1 MSYDWSQFTVN
12 SVYRAPIEQVW
23 RSWATPGGL
32 ESFFIR
38 SAEVRSPT
46 GDLRK
51 PDEEV
56 QVGDRYHW
64 RFWHPFEHKGEIL
77 AVTSRESLTFSFGS
91 MEVTVTVSP
100 YEDATEVTLNQRGC
114 RTDPEGM
121 AHDHLNC
128 RSCWVYFLTN
138 LQSVIT
144 YGHDLR
150 DPEAPAWADAIS
162 IHWNLDEGADEEYG

>member
-12 SVYRAPIEQVW
+12 SVYRAPIEKVW
-23 RSWATPGGL
+23 RAWATPGGL

-51 PDEEV
+51 PEEEV

-77 AVTSRESLTFSFGS
+77 AVTSRESLMFSFWS
-91 MEVTVTVSP
+91 M
-100 YEDATEVTLNQRGC
+100 
-114 RTDPEGM
+114 
-121 AHDHLNC
+121 
-128 RSCWVYFLTN
+128 
-138 LQSVIT
+138 
-144 YGHDLR
+144 
-150 DPEAPAWADAIS
+150 
-162 IHWNLDEGADEEYG
+162 